1 MNIRINYYYNGSV
14 IYESVYTYE
23 CNFLL
28 PNVGEFIII
37 DDKKFVVDKK
47 ILDVN
52 SNTMKIYLSCSSD

>member
-14 IYESVYTYE
+14 IHESVYAYE

-28 PNVGEFIII
+28 PNVGEFVII
-37 DDKKFVVDKK
+37 DDKRFVVDRK

-52 SNTMKIYLSCSSD
+52 SNTMKIYLSCLSI